1 MPSYLRSLFSV
12 TQLELWIYVLT
23 LLIQNIYKIT
33 LAGYVNQLRIGRASR
48 LLAQSN
54 EKITGIASA
63 CGFTNLANFNQKF
76 QLQHGMTPRAYRRQ
90 TQGAAE
96 SAGPPLPE
104 PGHVNRK
111 RA

>member
-1 MPSYLRSLFSV
+1 MRMMDIYGFSV
-12 TQLELWIYVLT
+12 EDLGGKPFEFEGVRGKVL
-23 LLIQNIYKIT
+23 LV
-33 LAGYVNQLRIGRASR
+33 VN
-48 LLAQSN
+48 
-54 EKITGIASA
+54 TASA